1 MLQWGS
7 IQVSHSEYLNGTIYW
22 SKDDICIE
30 RTFHPSATPHSW
42 NMITILLNRLQIQK
56 WKQSTQHQYI
66 TVQRTERSASLTL
79 RYFIFPCRLACHLPC
94 KFEEDVW
101 IVWTY
106 LKSKQRQ
113 IPIQLVQLL
122 LEQQQSLRWQLHT
135 HTHLKLQQTR
145 THTHPSLS
153 SLDEM

>member
-1 MLQWGS
+1 MHRNNIPS
-7 IQVSHSEYLNGTIYW
+7 ICNPPQL
-22 SKDDICIE
+22 
-30 RTFHPSATPHSW
+30 
-42 NMITILLNRLQIQK
+42 TILLNGLKK
-56 WKQSTQHQYI
+56 WKQSTQHHYI
-66 TVQRTERSASLTL
+66 TEQNASLTL
-79 RYFIFPCRLACHLPC
+79 WNFIFPCRLPCHLPC

-135 HTHLKLQQTR
+135 PHTPKTLAN
-145 THTHPSLS
+145 THTGGSAPTHTPLCWVSTRRKKVESFSLKGVTLGCFVLADS
-153 SLDEM
+153 TKGV